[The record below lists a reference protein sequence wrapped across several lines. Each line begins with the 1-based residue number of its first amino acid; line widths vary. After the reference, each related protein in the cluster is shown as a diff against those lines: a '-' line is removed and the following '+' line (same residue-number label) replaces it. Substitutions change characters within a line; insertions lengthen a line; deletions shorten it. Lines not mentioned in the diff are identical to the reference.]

1 MLYHLVKT
9 RKVVIKTLDN
19 KDQKGKGKNLNEK
32 DDTTSSEEDSSSTE
46 DSSDEDSSD

>member
-19 KDQKGKGKNLNEK
+19 KDQKGKKLNEK
-32 DDTTSSEEDSSSTE
+32 DETTSSEEDSSSTE